1 MYQIFYKKKTIILT
15 DKIEEETDF
24 VTLHLKSVTLND
36 IISVLNKKKIKSVHL
51 FHTNKD
57 ALMKKFL
64 KILPNVIAAGGK
76 IINSKNETLFIFRN
90 NKWDLPKG
98 KVELNETLN
107 QAAIREVKEE
117 TAIKNVFITKPLK
130 ITYHIFKRNNKFK
143 LKTTHWFEMFSDY
156 SGKFIPQINEGIC
169 DVRWVG
175 ENDIEKVKLNSYSN
189 IKLLF

>member
-36 IISVLNKKKIKSVHL
+36 IISVLSKKKIKSVHL
-51 FHTNKD
+51 FHRNKD
-57 ALMKKFL
+57 TLMKKFL

-107 QAAIREVKEE
+107 QAAI
-117 TAIKNVFITKPLK
+117 
-130 ITYHIFKRNNKFK
+130 
-143 LKTTHWFEMFSDY
+143 
-156 SGKFIPQINEGIC
+156 
-169 DVRWVG
+169 
-175 ENDIEKVKLNSYSN
+175 
-189 IKLLF
+189 